1 MDNLQ
6 PKESSAKHVE
16 SLNGSEHENG
26 PTLSRPASEKPTL
39 LMVLFACYISVSAMI
54 YNFDLGEH
62 TCRLHLVKQQS

>member
-6 PKESSAKHVE
+6 PKESSTKHVE

-26 PTLSRPASEKPTL
+26 PSLSQPASQKPTR

-54 YNFDLGEH
+54 YNFDLGEN
-62 TCRLHLVKQQS
+62 TCRLQFVEQQS